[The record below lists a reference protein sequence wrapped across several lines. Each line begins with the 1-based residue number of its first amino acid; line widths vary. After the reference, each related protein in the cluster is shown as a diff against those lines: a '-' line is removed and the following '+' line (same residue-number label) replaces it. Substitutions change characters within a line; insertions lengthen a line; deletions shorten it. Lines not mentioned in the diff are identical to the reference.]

1 MLPPDLLDHVKPT
14 WVPFVPESSDLYSLL
29 DKSIQSYLHFIP
41 HPGKPVSQS
50 FDDIQRCLQ
59 HLNVVPDNM
68 RHAKDLYL
76 ERLPGLHLLFDRD
89 IEVAALYAALLIK
102 DLDKA
107 RTITSFFKDKVL
119 IFLGATT
126 PKEALSRVIRE
137 RYPLP
142 VVDNGI
148 AMAYWKHMNVFDRD
162 HEDVLLKLKTIHE
175 TTHYALSYLL
185 DRCEISMGHTLQIG
199 FKVDPCG
206 PDGPDGPT
214 GPAI

>member
-1 MLPPDLLDHVKPT
+1 MLPPDLLDHVSPT
-14 WVPFVPESSDLYSLL
+14 WIPFVPDASDLYSLL
-29 DKSIQSYLHFIP
+29 DKSIKSYLHFIP
-41 HPGKPVSQS
+41 HPSKPVSQS

-59 HLNVVPDNM
+59 HLNVVPETL
-68 RHAKDLYL
+68 RQAKDLYL
-76 ERLPGLHLLFDRD
+76 EKLPGLHLLFDRD

-102 DLDKA
+102 DFEKA
-107 RTITSFFKDKVL
+107 RTITSISKDKVL
-119 IFLGATT
+119 VFLEAND
-126 PKEALSRVIRE
+126 PKEALSRVIHE

-175 TTHYALSYLL
+175 STHYALSYLL

-199 FKVDPCG
+199 FKL
-206 PDGPDGPT
+206 
-214 GPAI
+214 